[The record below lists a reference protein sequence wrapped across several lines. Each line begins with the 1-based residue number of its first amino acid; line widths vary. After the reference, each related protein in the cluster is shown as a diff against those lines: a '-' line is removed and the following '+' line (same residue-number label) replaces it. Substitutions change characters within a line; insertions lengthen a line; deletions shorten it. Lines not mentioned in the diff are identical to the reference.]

1 MGLLLA
7 AQGWWGCS
15 PVGSSGTALGPWAP
29 SSTSPGCGSGWPATE
44 SPELIGSPNSDA
56 VSETWPCWPSW
67 SVLLS
72 CPSVVSMSPHKHRSP
87 EAAHLNGWWV
97 RPDCSLRSQDD
108 ALRIHPDDRAE
119 RTAGA
124 GVVRRHR
131 RAGRLRLRG
140 DERPLL

>member
-29 SSTSPGCGSGWPATE
+29 SS
-44 SPELIGSPNSDA
+44 
-56 VSETWPCWPSW
+56 TWPCWPSW